1 MVYVCMC
8 IYGRLF
14 TWSLYVCVYMLPY
27 IHTELHTKSTCLC
40 VYFTYIHR
48 ESTCG
53 FGKKYLYMHPV
64 FTCMCVFICIYVYR
78 VQTYMWVCMYLRVDA
93 RSLGVGKYVY
103 KYLQSLMGV
112 HIRLCVSG
120 YNICVRIYTR
130 SLHVCVYILV
140 YTYAVCIY
148 VYTFAYMYTEFTH
161 RCVHIYV

>member
-27 IHTELHTKSTCLC
+27 IHTELHTKFTCLC

-120 YNICVRIYTR
+120 YMCTYIHTEFTR
-130 SLHVCVYILV
+130 VCVYSRIYIRRLYLCVYICVYVHGV
-140 YTYAVCIY
+140 YT
-148 VYTFAYMYTEFTH
+148 
-161 RCVHIYV
+161 